1 MGDAIANHYSQSHQ
15 NGGYY
20 KKMGM
25 KSGHAIPLKNQ
36 AQGSYLE
43 RSTGKDAT
51 VASKDYSKLASQART
66 AQKCKKRKYSTST
79 SASESDD
86 EIERKRSINKKNE
99 KKKKQK
105 KSKYSAKK
113 HKRNRIDDAL
123 GSDTY

>member
-36 AQGSYLE
+36 EQGSYLE

-79 SASESDD
+79 SESDD

-99 KKKKQK
+99 KKQKKK